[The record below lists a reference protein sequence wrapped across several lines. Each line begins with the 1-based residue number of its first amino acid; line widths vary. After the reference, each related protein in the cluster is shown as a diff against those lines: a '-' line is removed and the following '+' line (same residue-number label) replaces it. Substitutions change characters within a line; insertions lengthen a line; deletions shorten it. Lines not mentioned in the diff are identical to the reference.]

1 MSEEWFER
9 EPRYSLPPP
18 LSVPPPPPKLP
29 SAPRTILA
37 GVVIGAVGGAAALSI
52 AQALAKTDANHA
64 IARALSQSS
73 GVPDAVWAFGV
84 ACSIGAFIAVLV
96 AMLTRHVQRALPI
109 AMFGAIFAPVLWLC
123 LHVFAL
129 RRHDE
134 LLLALRLG
142 PMLVGIAVFGALLA
156 LIVPVRG
163 R

>member
-1 MSEEWFER
+1 
-9 EPRYSLPPP
+9 
-18 LSVPPPPPKLP
+18 
-29 SAPRTILA
+29 
-37 GVVIGAVGGAAALSI
+37 
-52 AQALAKTDANHA
+52 
-64 IARALSQSS
+64 
-73 GVPDAVWAFGV
+73 
-84 ACSIGAFIAVLV
+84 
-96 AMLTRHVQRALPI
+96 
-109 AMFGAIFAPVLWLC
+109 MFGAIFAPVLGLC